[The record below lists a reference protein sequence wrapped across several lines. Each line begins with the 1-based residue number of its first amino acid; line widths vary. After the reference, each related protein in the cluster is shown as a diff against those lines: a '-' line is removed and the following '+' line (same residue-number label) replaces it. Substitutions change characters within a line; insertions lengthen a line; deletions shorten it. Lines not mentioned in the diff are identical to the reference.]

1 MQEKQEKGVMAGLA
15 ILGCLLTGYGM
26 IEKNNVVFV
35 IGLLGVVAAYLMFRR
50 RWKEA
55 IKRREEVRSQ
65 NPESRI
71 QNSENK
77 SEE

>member
-1 MQEKQEKGVMAGLA
+1 MQEKQEKAVMTGLA

-55 IKRREEVRSQ
+55 IKRKDEVRSQ
-65 NPESRI
+65 
-71 QNSENK
+71 K
-77 SEE
+77 SEFRR